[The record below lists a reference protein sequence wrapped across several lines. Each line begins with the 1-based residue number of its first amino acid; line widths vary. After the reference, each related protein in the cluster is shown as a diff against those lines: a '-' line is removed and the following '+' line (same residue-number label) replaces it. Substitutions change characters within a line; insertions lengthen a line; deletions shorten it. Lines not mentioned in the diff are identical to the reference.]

1 MDAQVLGLPLM
12 DDLREEFIAETRETL
27 QILSG
32 QLVLWEKTPGD
43 HSLVDSVFR
52 FVHTVKGSC
61 GFLDLPRL
69 LKLSHAAEEVLSA
82 ARDGKLAPSTDLV
95 TAVLLLI
102 DRISELTDALE
113 TGAAVRDD
121 DAKLISAMLA
131 FLPQPDDHLSIFG
144 PDEPSPPKFFTEA
157 DLADDGYLR
166 NRGRTVRVSLTLLDK
181 LMNGIS
187 DLVLSRNEVSR
198 QLRRLNDTS
207 DVDQAFGRLSSSVA
221 EMRDAIGQM
230 RLQSIDRLFS
240 TLPRALRDITVELDK
255 PIDLI
260 IEGNEVEIDRE
271 MAEAMRDPLTH
282 ILRNAADHGIETA
295 TERLAA
301 GKPVTGHIKVLARQ
315 SGNQI
320 LVEISDDGRGIDV
333 EKLAAKAIERKL
345 YTVAQWQKLSDRQRL
360 DAIFHP
366 GLSTTDTVSAISGRG
381 VGMDVVRTNIH
392 AIGGTIDLD
401 TVPGRGLK
409 VTLCLPLT
417 LSIIA
422 GLSVTAGGQSFGIS
436 RSSIVEILSINNRN
450 VVIED
455 IGGMPVAKVRG
466 RRFAYAML
474 EAVLGID
481 MADDAAAVTR
491 SLIIIR
497 PAVGAMFALN
507 VAAVV
512 DNEELVIKPGAPLV
526 MAAGLYAGTTLPDNG
541 RPMLLLDASGL
552 AQAIGAMEALFDD
565 TASAAADI
573 AADALQHG
581 ASALLFEGTD
591 GVIRAIRLAAVD
603 RMEEVEADQIH
614 YVGGRCCMSIDGDL
628 HDVHGLDRS
637 RPLGPIKLL
646 RISDG
651 HQTAYLS
658 VNDVMDIFAIPAEI
672 ARSFEPIEF
681 EGIVH
686 FEGSPVELINPYRFF
701 QLDPS
706 ARVFGSAKPVC
717 FLETGQD
724 DSWETRILQP
734 LLNACGYDVSYDEA
748 DRSTAAVILSSA
760 GNDVAEPNDRT
771 VVLRDTVQAVGTAVA
786 SIYRYDRVAV
796 MSAIESK
803 LAGAR

>member
-1 MDAQVLGLPLM
+1 M

-32 QLVLWEKTPGD
+32 QLVLWEKTPDD

-82 ARDGKLAPSTDLV
+82 ARDGNVAPSTELV

-131 FLPQPDDHLSIFG
+131 FLPQQDGDTDLFAPNDISVPESLC
-144 PDEPSPPKFFTEA
+144 EPET
-157 DLADDGYLR
+157 DDGYLR

-198 QLRRLNDTS
+198 QLRRLNDAS
-207 DVDQAFGRLSSSVA
+207 DVEHAFGRLSSSVA

-295 TERLAA
+295 SERLAA
-301 GKPVTGHIKVLARQ
+301 GKPMTGRIKVLARQ

-320 LVEISDDGRGIDV
+320 LVEISDDGRGIDL

-345 YTVAQWQKLSDRQRL
+345 FTLLQWQKLSERQRL
-360 DAIFHP
+360 ETIFHP
-366 GLSTTDTVSAISGRG
+366 GLSTADTVSAISGRG
-381 VGMDVVRTNIH
+381 VGMDVVRTNIY

-401 TVPGRGLK
+401 NVVGRGLK
-409 VTLCLPLT
+409 VTLRLPLT

-436 RSSIVEILSINNRN
+436 RSSVVEILSVNNRN

-455 IGGMPVAKVRG
+455 IGGMSVAKVRG
-466 RRFAYAML
+466 RRLAYAIL
-474 EAVLGID
+474 ETVLGIELSED
-481 MADDAAAVTR
+481 VNEVTR
-491 SLIIIR
+491 TLIIVR
-497 PAVGAMFALN
+497 PAVGATFALN

-512 DNEELVIKPGAPLV
+512 DNEELVVKPGAPLV

-552 AQAIGAMEALFDD
+552 ADSIGAQEELF
-565 TASAAADI
+565 SESEV
-573 AADALQHG
+573 ADAVMVASQAENA

-591 GVIRAIRLAAVD
+591 GVIRAIRLAVVD
-603 RMEEVEADQIH
+603 KMEEVETDQIH
-614 YVGGRCCMSIDGDL
+614 YVGGRCCLSIDGDL
-628 HDVHGLDRS
+628 HDVHGLDRL

-651 HQTAYLS
+651 QQTTYLS
-658 VNDVMDIFAIPAEI
+658 VNDVMDIFAIPTEI
-672 ARSFEPIEF
+672 APSVEPVAF

-686 FEGSPVELINPYRFF
+686 FEGKPVELINPYILF
-701 QLDPS
+701 QSDTGLGT
-706 ARVFGSAKPVC
+706 AGSTKPVC
-717 FLETGQD
+717 YLETGAD

-734 LLNACGYDVSYDEA
+734 LLKASGYRVSYDEA
-748 DRSTAAVILSSA
+748 DRNDAAVILSST
-760 GNDVAEPNDRT
+760 GSSSTEQDDRT
-771 VVLRDTVQAVGTAVA
+771 VLLRDTVQAASTEVS
-786 SIYRYDRVAV
+786 SIYRYDRVAL
-796 MSAIESK
+796 MDAIEAK

>member
-1 MDAQVLGLPLM
+1 M

-27 QILSG
+27 EILSE
-32 QLVLWEKTPGD
+32 QLVLWEKTPDD

-82 ARDGKLAPSTDLV
+82 ARDGDLAPTTDLV
-95 TAVLLLI
+95 TAVLLVI

-113 TGAAVRDD
+113 TGASVRDN
-121 DAKLISAMLA
+121 DAALISAMLA
-131 FLPQPDDHLSIFG
+131 FLPNQDGVAALQDHAVTTEPLLLADAEPDDSF
-144 PDEPSPPKFFTEA
+144 
-157 DLADDGYLR
+157 LR
-166 NRGRTVRVSLTLLDK
+166 NRGRTVRVSLSVLDQ
-181 LMNGIS
+181 LMSGIS

-198 QLRRLNDTS
+198 QLRRLNDAS
-207 DVDQAFGRLSSSVA
+207 DVEHAFGRLSSSVA

-230 RLQSIDRLFS
+230 RLQSIERLFS
-240 TLPRALRDITVELDK
+240 TLPRALRDISVELDK
-255 PIDLI
+255 HIDLT

-282 ILRNAADHGIETA
+282 ILRNAADHGIESA
-295 TERLAA
+295 AERFAS
-301 GKPVTGHIKVLARQ
+301 GKPATGRIHVLARQ

-345 YTVAQWQKLSDRQRL
+345 YTSAQWQKLSERAKL
-360 DAIFHP
+360 EAIFHP
-366 GLSTTDTVSAISGRG
+366 GLSTADTISAISGRG
-381 VGMDVVRTNIH
+381 VGMDVVRNNIH

-409 VTLCLPLT
+409 VTLRLPLT

-422 GLSVTAGGQSFGIS
+422 GLSVIAGDQSFGIP

-450 VVIED
+450 VVIEN

-466 RRFAYAML
+466 QRFAYAML
-474 EAVLGID
+474 EDVLGID
-481 MADDAAAVTR
+481 LPENLTEVSRT
-491 SLIIIR
+491 LIIIR
-497 PAVGAMFALN
+497 PAVGAVFALN
-507 VAAVV
+507 VAAVI
-512 DNEELVIKPGAPLV
+512 DNEELVVKPGAPLV

-552 AQAIGAMEALFDD
+552 AEALGAQEQLFTEAESDVVPVG
-565 TASAAADI
+565 AELLQQAAT
-573 AADALQHG
+573 
-581 ASALLFEGTD
+581 ALLFESTEG
-591 GVIRAIRLAAVD
+591 ISRAIRLSVVD
-603 RMEEVEADQIH
+603 RMEEVESDQVH
-614 YVGGRCCMSIDGDL
+614 YVGGRCCISVEGQL
-628 HDVHGLDRS
+628 YDVHGLNRL
-637 RPLGPIKLL
+637 RPLEAIKLL

-651 HQTAYLS
+651 QQATYLA
-658 VNDVMDIFAIPAEI
+658 VNDVMDIFAIPSEI
-672 ARSFEPIEF
+672 APSAEPEAF

-686 FEGSPVELINPYRFF
+686 FNGTPVELVNPYRFF
-701 QLDPS
+701 EMETQDGSLNA
-706 ARVFGSAKPVC
+706 ARPVC
-717 FLETGQD
+717 YLETGTD
-724 DSWETRILQP
+724 DNWERRILQP
-734 LLNACGYDVSYDEA
+734 LLTASGYHVSYDEA
-748 DRSTAAVILSSA
+748 DRNSAAVILSSA
-760 GNDVAEPNDRT
+760 DRAAT
-771 VVLRDTVQAVGTAVA
+771 VVDDRMLVLRETVHAVEDQVA
-786 SIYRYDRVAV
+786 SIYRYDRSAL